1 MNRHLGVKEQPRR
14 ILKSLDDAQF
24 VEMPNADRCCGM
36 AGQFSLFYYELSQK
50 IAEKKM
56 ESIEASD
63 ADIVVTACP
72 GCQFQL
78 AENAARLQRPQRV
91 MNLMDVLS

>member
-1 MNRHLGVKEQPRR
+1 
-14 ILKSLDDAQF
+14 
-24 VEMPNADRCCGM
+24 M
-36 AGQFSLFYYELSQK
+36 AGQFSLLHYELSQK

-56 ESIEASD
+56 DSIASSD

-78 AENAARLQRPQRV
+78 AENAARLQRPQHV
-91 MNLMDVLS
+91 MSLMDVLS